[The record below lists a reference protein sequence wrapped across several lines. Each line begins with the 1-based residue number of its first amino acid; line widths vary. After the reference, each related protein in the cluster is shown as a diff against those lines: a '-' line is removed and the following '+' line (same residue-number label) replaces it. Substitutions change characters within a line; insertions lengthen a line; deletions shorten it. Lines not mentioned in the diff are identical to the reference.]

1 MKQPINANFCTL
13 KSYSLLNRGFSM
25 RWWPRTIRWKM
36 LLGLVLLEALSI
48 SMFALLLIRLQG
60 RDLQKHAEQR
70 LQSQATSVASQ
81 SQEAMLESRADWLA
95 AAVRMMGKAP
105 SVAQAK
111 VTDPSGN
118 ILVVSPGMTSRVA
131 LDPVEKAQIAL
142 LRGATPR
149 VFSFGKDRLEGLMP
163 IYIGTRLSG
172 YAWVESDP
180 VWDRDQVLI
189 VVRGTLIFGIIWIVA
204 STALVWFLSGSISR
218 PLAILHSG
226 TAALMKSPESTASFP
241 LPVAGDNEFTDLIE
255 AFNGMVAS
263 IEEQRSG
270 LNDTLS
276 LLDSMLANAPIGLA
290 FFDRR
295 CRCVRVNHVFA
306 RLTEVSLSRHLG
318 KTLPELLPEPTGKQL
333 EEAIGRVF
341 GSQAAEH
348 AIELQGVGGNPR
360 QPWTWLVSTY
370 PIRTRSNQIRW
381 AGLIVQDISERK
393 RSEDTLRKTEKLAA
407 TGRLAASIAHEVN
420 NPLEA
425 ITNLLYLLRNFCD
438 LDERALRYVT
448 MAEREGKRMAEIAQQ
463 TLRFYRQST
472 QAHRASM
479 AELLD
484 SVLDLYQIRC
494 NTLNIAVDRQY
505 DSEMDLYCFAGEVR
519 QVFANLVGNAIDA
532 STAGGRLV
540 VRARPSRSWEF
551 PGVTGVRF
559 TVADTGDG
567 MEKAVR
573 ERVFDAFFTTK
584 EDTGTGLGLW
594 VSHEIILKH
603 RGVVHVRSRAGGDGE
618 PSGTVFQIFLPD
630 NEKLVSLPRPVAV

>member
-1 MKQPINANFCTL
+1 
-13 KSYSLLNRGFSM
+13 M

-48 SMFALLLIRLQG
+48 TMFALLLVRLQG
-60 RDLQKHAEQR
+60 RDLQRHAQER
-70 LQSQATSVASQ
+70 LASQATSVASQ

-105 SVAQAK
+105 SVAQTK
-111 VTDPSGN
+111 VTDPNGN
-118 ILVVSPGMTSRVA
+118 ILVVSPGMISRAA
-131 LDPVEKAQIAL
+131 LDPAEKAQISL
-142 LRGATPR
+142 VRGAAPH
-149 VFSFGKDRLEGLMP
+149 VFSFGKDRLEGVMP
-163 IYIGTRLSG
+163 IYIGPRLSG
-172 YAWVESDP
+172 YAWVESDR
-180 VWDRDQVLI
+180 VWDREQVLI
-189 VVRGTLIFGIIWIVA
+189 VVRGTFLFGIIWIVA
-204 STALVWFLSGSISR
+204 STALVWFLSGSIAK

-226 TAALMKSPESTASFP
+226 TAALMKAPESTTSFP

-263 IEEQRSG
+263 IDEQRSG

-290 FFDRR
+290 FFDQR

-306 RLTEVSLSRHLG
+306 KLTEVPVSRHLG

-333 EEAIGRVF
+333 QEAINRVF
-341 GSQAAEH
+341 ANQAAEH
-348 AIELQGVGGNPR
+348 EIEIQDVGANPR
-360 QPWTWLVSTY
+360 PPWTWLVNTY
-370 PIRTRSNQIRW
+370 PIRTTSNQVRW

-393 RSEDTLRKTEKLAA
+393 RSEDMLRKTEKLAA

-438 LDERALRYVT
+438 LDEHALRYVT
-448 MAEREGKRMAEIAQQ
+448 MAEREGKRIAEIAQQ

-479 AELLD
+479 TELLG
-484 SVLDLYQIRC
+484 SVLDLYQTRC
-494 NTLNIAVDRQY
+494 NTLNIAIDRQF
-505 DSEMDLYCFAGEVR
+505 DPEMDLYCFAGEVR

-532 STAGGRLV
+532 TTAGGRLV

-573 ERVFDAFFTTK
+573 DRVFEAFFTTK

-603 RGVVHVRSRAGGDGE
+603 RGVVHVRSRAGGEGGA
-618 PSGTVFQIFLPD
+618 SGTVFQIFLPD